1 MIPTDYQAF
10 IHQSRYS
17 RWLEEEGRRE
27 TWEETVTRLLDFYKG
42 FLKNNYDYTMPK
54 ELYTDLY
61 VSIVTMQV
69 MPSMRAMMTAGPA
82 LERNHIAAYNCS
94 YLPVDS
100 PRSFDECLYILM
112 HGTGVGFSV
121 ERQFIEQ
128 LPSIPDTF
136 EHSET
141 CIVVQDSKEGWFR
154 SFKELINLLYAGQLP
169 KWDMSKV
176 RPHGAKLKTFGGRAS
191 GPEPL
196 INLFNY
202 TSRMFNNARGRR
214 LFPIECHDLMCMI
227 AQTIVV
233 GGVRRS
239 ALISLSNLGDPEM
252 RHAKTG
258 EWRKTE
264 PQREYSNNSV
274 CYTKG
279 ITTGSFL
286 REWLSL
292 YDSKSGERGIFNRQ
306 AAQAQASKY
315 GRREEDIEYG
325 TNPCSEIILRP
336 KQFCN
341 LSEVVVREDDT
352 PDTLMNK
359 VELATILGTIQSCF
373 TDFKGLGRQ
382 WKNNTEEERLLG
394 VSLTGIL
401 DNEILANK
409 TCHDLPFILSKLR
422 RGAVETNIKFAKE
435 LKIEPSAAIT
445 CVKPSG
451 TVSQLVDAAS
461 GIHPRHSKY
470 YIRRVRADKK
480 DPLTMFMTE
489 EGIPVEDVIGSSDT
503 TVVFSFPIKAPDGC
517 ITRHDMTAIEHLYI
531 WKLYAEHWCEHKPSI
546 TVSLKEDEWVKASD
560 FVFDNINI
568 ISGIS
573 FLPMDDHIYDQPP
586 YEDCTKKEYE
596 KLLKKMP
603 KSIDWK
609 KLGEY
614 EREDNTVGSQT
625 LNCVGDFCEIV
636 DLV

>member
-1 MIPTDYQAF
+1 MMPTDYQSF

-27 TWEETVTRLLDFYKG
+27 TWEETVTRLLDFYKD
-42 FLKNNYDYTMPK
+42 FLKINRGYTMPA
-54 ELYTDLY
+54 ELYTNLY
-61 VSIVTMQV
+61 VAIVTMQV

-121 ERQFIEQ
+121 ERQFVEQ

-154 SFKELINLLYAGQLP
+154 AFKELINLLYAGQLP
-169 KWDMSKV
+169 KWDMTKV

-202 TSRMFNNARGRR
+202 TSRMFNNARGRK

-239 ALISLSNLGDPEM
+239 ALISLSNLGDDEM
-252 RHAKTG
+252 RHAKVG
-258 EWRKTE
+258 RWGDTE
-264 PQREYSNNSV
+264 PQRAYANNSV

-292 YDSKSGERGIFNRQ
+292 YESKSGERGIFNRQ
-306 AAQAQASKY
+306 AAQDQAARY
-315 GRREEDIEYG
+315 GRREADIEYG

-336 KQFCN
+336 RQFCN
-341 LSEVVVREDDT
+341 LSEVVVRENDT
-352 PDTLMNK
+352 PTMLMNK

-382 WKNNTEEERLLG
+382 WMKNTEEERLLG

-401 DNEILANK
+401 DNKILANK
-409 TCHDLPFILSKLR
+409 TNHNLPSILSSLR
-422 RGAVETNIKFAKE
+422 RGAVTANQNFAKE
-435 LKIEPSAAIT
+435 LGVESSAAIT

-480 DPLTMFMTE
+480 DPLTQFMSE
-489 EGIPVEDVIGSSDT
+489 AGIPVEDVIGSANT
-503 TVVFSFPIKAPDGC
+503 TAVFSFPIKAPEGC
-517 ITRHDMTAIEHLYI
+517 ITRHDMTAIEHLEI

-546 TVSLKEDEWVKASD
+546 TVSLKEDEWVKVSD

-586 YEDCTKKEYE
+586 YEDCSKKEYQ
-596 KLLKKMP
+596 KLLKQMP

-614 EREDNTVGSQT
+614 ELEDNTRGSQT
-625 LNCVGDFCEIV
+625 LNCTGDFCEIV